1 MTIHEGNSLRD
12 LADII
17 ADMRGHTG
25 TRELT
30 EAELQVAYSE
40 RPSPQRSPMVQR
52 GNLQTAC
59 FALNNIAPEI
69 MAEFLADYLV
79 GRFDRVR
86 ASFIG
91 RELAE
96 IAETRK

>member
-1 MTIHEGNSLRD
+1 MTIQDGNSPRD
-12 LADII
+12 LAEIE

-30 EAELQVAYSE
+30 EAELLVAYSE
-40 RPSPQRSPMVQR
+40 RPSPQNSPIVHR
-52 GNLQTAC
+52 GNLQTAR
-59 FALNNIAPEI
+59 FALDNITFEDMPG
-69 MAEFLADYLV
+69 FLAGYFAR
-79 GRFDRVR
+79 RFNRVR